1 MSAIQQ
7 VMLGG
12 GLYGKTLMQVLT
24 DATLTTNLKLCL
36 DAGDASSYD
45 PGVQTDKWLDRSGG
59 GYDFYR
65 GIGSGS
71 EVQDPTFTGVASS
84 LQSYWAFDGGDYFTY
99 DTTNEAW
106 METLHKNAAIFS
118 IVAFFY
124 APASDSY
131 AFGTD
136 TGTGTGIYVRS
147 SPNIAVAVS
156 NSGASSFSKISDAVV
171 ETNVWHMIG
180 VSISEN
186 GGAAGGFLYKDGAY
200 SQAGA
205 SDTWNPNYTT
215 PSVGSSSAPSRIG
228 FGEAADKN
236 YPGTRLSGLAVWQG
250 TALTKANMDTI
261 WAAMRGRFGI

>member
-12 GLYGKTLMQVLT
+12 ALYGTTLMSALT
-24 DATLTTNLKLCL
+24 TASLTTNLKLCL

-45 PGVQTDKWLDRSGG
+45 PAVQTDKWLDVAGS

-65 GIGSGS
+65 GIGTGS

-84 LQSYWAFDGGDYFTY
+84 LQSYWAFDGADYFTY

-106 METLHKNAAIFS
+106 METLHKNAAVFS
-118 IVAFFY
+118 VVMFFY
-124 APASDSY
+124 SPGTSFS
-131 AFGTD
+131 FSTD
-136 TGTGTGIYVRS
+136 TGTGTGIYVTS
-147 SPNIAVAVS
+147 SSNIAVDVS
-156 NSGASSFSKISDAVV
+156 NAGSSSFSKTSDAAVGAS
-171 ETNVWHMIG
+171 NWHMIG

-186 GGAAGGFLYKDGAY
+186 AGAAGGFFYKDGAY
-200 SQAGA
+200 AQSGS
-205 SDTWNPNYTT
+205 SDTWNPNYTS
-215 PSVGSSSAPSRIG
+215 PSAGSSSQPMRLG
-228 FGEAADKN
+228 FGALADKN
-236 YPGTRLSGLAVWQG
+236 DSGTRLSSLAVWQG